1 MNHPFLEVLRSFS
14 RSEALVFCGSAHSYA
29 DLCEAVDFWTGEFDR
44 QDVFPGQV
52 ICMEAA
58 YTPASCAALL
68 ALMTRRAIVVPLAPL
83 PTAKRAEFLDLAQ
96 VEKVV
101 GTGPDG
107 TPVITPT
114 GIAASHPLYERLRR
128 TANGGL
134 VLFSSGTTG
143 RSKASVLD
151 LSKVLGRYGA
161 PRRGKSKRTMCFLT
175 LDHIGGINTFL
186 HTLSQGGTLITI
198 PERTPEAVF
207 SAIERDSV
215 NVLPT
220 SPTFLNLALIS
231 RAHERYSTRSLEL
244 ITYGTEPMPAHTLRR
259 LQHALPHVRLKQT
272 YGLSELGIVPT
283 RSRSDDSLW
292 LELGKSGFD
301 YKVIDDVLWIRSDMA
316 MLGYLNASADFDE
329 DGYFNTQDIVQVDG
343 DYLRILSRKSE
354 LINIGGEKVYPGE
367 VESVL
372 LEMDNIAEATVC
384 GLPSPVTGMVVK
396 ATVRLV
402 EEEDPAQLSARVR
415 EHCRSRLEPYKV
427 PLSVVVSA
435 EHQYSDRFKKIRAP
449 R

>member
-1 MNHPFLEVLRSFS
+1 MNHQFLDLLGSFGS
-14 RSEALVFCGSAHSYA
+14 SEAMIFNGSACSYV
-29 DLCEAVDFWTGEFDR
+29 DLEGMVASWAREFDR
-44 QDVFPGQV
+44 CDVRPGQV
-52 ICMEAA
+52 VCLEAA
-58 YTPASCAALL
+58 YTPASCGALL
-68 ALMTRRAIVVPLAPL
+68 ALMERRAIVVPLAPL
-83 PTAKRAEFLDLAQ
+83 PTAKRAEFLDVAQ

-101 GTGPDG
+101 TLGADG
-107 TPVITPT
+107 SPT
-114 GIAASHPLYERLRR
+114 IAPTEVTASHPLYGRLRR
-128 TANGGL
+128 AATGGL
-134 VLFSSGTTG
+134 VLFSSGTSG

-151 LSKVLGRYGA
+151 LSRVLGRYGA
-161 PRRGKSKRTMCFLT
+161 PRRRKPKRTLCFLT

-215 NVLPT
+215 NILPT
-220 SPTFLNLALIS
+220 TPTFLNLVLIS
-231 RAHERYSTRSLEL
+231 RAYERFSTRSLEL

-259 LQHALPHVRLKQT
+259 LHDALPDVRLKQT
-272 YGLSELGIVPT
+272 YGLSELGIMPT

-292 LELGKSGFD
+292 LELGKAGFD

-316 MLGYLNASADFDE
+316 MLGYLNAPAEFDE
-329 DGYFNTQDIVQVDG
+329 DGFFNTQDVVQLDG

-354 LINIGGEKVYPGE
+354 LINVGGEKVYPGE
-367 VESVL
+367 VENVL

-402 EEEDPAQLSARVR
+402 EEEDHQQVSARVR
-415 EHCRSRLEPYKV
+415 EYCRSRLEPYKV
-427 PLSVVVSA
+427 PLSVEVSTA
-435 EHQYSDRFKKIRAP
+435 RQYSERFKKIRAS